1 MNVFV
6 ETNFVL
12 ELALDQE
19 QHESC
24 VRLLGLAEEGRI
36 RLFVPAYSIIEA
48 YETMARRHRD
58 RKKLRSDLD
67 GELSQLGRSSSLA
80 DRVTASQEVL
90 NLLMDSADRETR
102 QIEDVRSRLCAVAE
116 ILPCDRD
123 TLELATEY
131 QTEHDFSPQDAV
143 VYASIRRY
151 LTSNKTDESVFV
163 SKNSRDF
170 DDPDLETELAFLNC
184 KYLPR
189 FDAAV
194 RYITR
199 PERESDDPRS

>member
-19 QHESC
+19 QRNSC
-24 VRLLGLAEEGRI
+24 LRLLELAEGGRI
-36 RLFVPAYSIIEA
+36 HLLIPAYSIIEP
-48 YETMARRHRD
+48 YETLGRRHRD

-67 GELSQLGRSSSLA
+67 GELNQLGRSRDLA

-90 NLLMDSADRETR
+90 NLLMDSADRENK
-102 QIEDVRSRLCAVAE
+102 QIEDVRSRVCATAE
-116 ILPCDRD
+116 VLPCDREI
-123 TLELATEY
+123 LELASEH
-131 QTEHDFSPQDAV
+131 QARHDFSPQDSV
-143 VYASIRRY
+143 VYASVLRY
-151 LTSNKTDESVFV
+151 LRTNHTGDSIFV
-163 SKNSRDF
+163 SRNSRDF
-170 DDPDLETELAFLNC
+170 DDPDLEAGLAALNC

-194 RYITR
+194 GFI
-199 PERESDDPRS
+199 ERR